1 MSNLNGEW
9 ENIINMS
16 RYYANGFKYFI
27 PEDIGFREFD
37 ETTLN
42 AFNLLAK
49 TYRLYLTSVCNG
61 A

>member
-1 MSNLNGEW
+1 MVNG

-16 RYYANGFKYFI
+16 RYYANGFKYFT

-42 AFNLLAK
+42 AFEFA
-49 TYRLYLTSVCNG
+49 G
-61 A
+61 